1 MKCRSMIGASVVA
14 ALALALQAN
23 AADGQQASLKG
34 LLVGTWTIVSWEQNK
49 SGGTKLQQFG
59 ANPVGV
65 AFFDANGRYI
75 ISVMRAD
82 RAKYAS
88 NSLWQG
94 TAEENKATAD
104 GTMTYFGTY
113 AVSNVDRSIA
123 IHIEAS
129 SFPNWNGADQKRFV
143 AITGD
148 QLTLTI
154 RPPSGE
160 NVDVIWKRAKPQHG
174 VGDE

>member
-1 MKCRSMIGASVVA
+1 MNYRSIIGMCITT
-14 ALALALQAN
+14 ALGLLLLAVGAV
-23 AADGQQASLKG
+23 GQQQSLKEQ
-34 LLVGTWTIVSWEQNK
+34 LVGTWTVVSWEQK
-49 SGGTKLQQFG
+49 KGDGTKLQQFG
-59 ANPVGV
+59 ANPTGI
-65 AFFDANGRYI
+65 AFFDAGGRHI
-75 ISVMRAD
+75 ITVMRSD
-82 RAKYAS
+82 RARYAS
-88 NSLWQG
+88 NALWQG

-113 AVSNVDRSIA
+113 LVSEVDRSIA
-123 IHIEAS
+123 IHIEGS

-160 NVDVIWKRAKPQHG
+160 SVDVVWKRAN
-174 VGDE
+174 

>member
-1 MKCRSMIGASVVA
+1 MNYRSIIGMCITT
-14 ALALALQAN
+14 ALGLLLLAGGAV
-23 AADGQQASLKG
+23 GQQQSLKEQ
-34 LLVGTWTIVSWEQNK
+34 LVGTWTVVSWEQK
-49 SGGTKLQQFG
+49 KGDGTKLQQFG
-59 ANPVGV
+59 ANPTGI
-65 AFFDANGRYI
+65 AFFDAGGRYI
-75 ISVMRAD
+75 ITVMRSD
-82 RAKYAS
+82 RARYAS
-88 NSLWQG
+88 NALWQG

-113 AVSNVDRSIA
+113 LVSEVDRSIA
-123 IHIEAS
+123 IHIEGS

-160 NVDVIWKRAKPQHG
+160 SVDVVWKRAN
-174 VGDE
+174 